1 MQYRHLIEPRLS
13 RAATTSVTPKYRLP
27 IYVFLNVLFVC
38 YVAVAS
44 SLGSNEGP
52 HLLYLSLL
60 FSVCSTPILLVKKTN
75 DRFSLYTI
83 FFAIYFVSY
92 GMLDVIALTSAID
105 SPQVST
111 GLLTSGEVLILVGGA
126 ALAFGYLISAWRGK
140 QPAFGDDWPMSSI
153 VVIGS
158 ILWAAGTYATW
169 YWNIRLTVRTGQF
182 DATSGELVTTLLMIG
197 RYAQPLG
204 LLILAYAYTISRSK
218 WLVATMIALA
228 FLQVALGFASDTKGG
243 AMSAGIIV
251 IVTGF
256 LVTGKIPKG
265 WAVAG
270 LLFILFGFPI
280 FQAHRAIVV
289 YERGESNANTA
300 ADLLKALHQ
309 SLEGQNRAA
318 ADHPESFFERSS
330 VKSAVEMI
338 VARTGNDV
346 PFQHGYTL
354 IPLAMAFIPRLVW
367 PDKLDVQTGQLLDKQ
382 FHVTGTGEVYISP
395 SHLGEMYWNF
405 GWPGAIIGMTLLGML
420 LGWINNKCDLS
431 TGSSV
436 TRLLILGITIYQLG
450 VRFEASIGAE
460 YAVWIRSAV
469 GILILHWLF
478 ARRRAE
484 REATPPSSSNTAN
497 PSEGNMARRFP
508 NLLS

>member
-1 MQYRHLIEPRLS
+1 MPTDLSMAGLTDASSIPRYRWLLYGF
-13 RAATTSVTPKYRLP
+13 V
-27 IYVFLNVLFVC
+27 NVAFIC
-38 YVAVAS
+38 YVAVAATM
-44 SLGSNEGP
+44 GSNRDP

-60 FSVCSTPILLVKKTN
+60 SAICSTPILLVGKSN

-92 GMLDVIALTSAID
+92 GMLDVIELTSGAA
-105 SPQVST
+105 SPPT
-111 GLLTSGEVLILVGGA
+111 AGLLTWGEALILAGGA
-126 ALAFGYLISAWRGK
+126 ALACGYLLSASRRTP
-140 QPAFGDDWPMSSI
+140 PAFGDDWPVNTKVI
-153 VVIGS
+153 VGA
-158 ILWAAGTYATW
+158 ILWTGGTYATW

-182 DATSGELVTTLLMIG
+182 NATSGELVTTLLMIG

-204 LLILAYAYTISRSK
+204 LLILAYAYTMSRSK
-218 WLVATMIALA
+218 LLAVAMIALA
-228 FLQVALGFASDTKGG
+228 LLQVALGFASDTKGG

-256 LVTGKIPKG
+256 LVTGRIPKG
-265 WAVAG
+265 WAAAG

-300 ADLLKALHQ
+300 DDLLKALHQ
-309 SLEGQNRAA
+309 SLEGRNRAA
-318 ADHPESFFERSS
+318 AEHPESFFQRSS
-330 VKSAVEMI
+330 VKGSVEMI

-354 IPLAMAFIPRLVW
+354 MPLATAFIPRLLW
-367 PDKLDVQTGQLLDKQ
+367 PDKLDVETGQLLDRQ
-382 FHVTGTGEVYISP
+382 FNITGSGEVYISP

-420 LGWINNKCDLS
+420 LGWINSRCDMS

-436 TRLLILGITIYQLG
+436 TRLLMLGITIYQLG
-450 VRFEASIGAE
+450 VRFESSIAGE
-460 YAVWIRSAV
+460 YAVWIRSVA

-478 ARRRAE
+478 ARRRALDDT
-484 REATPPSSSNTAN
+484 AMTSVSNTAN
-497 PSEGNMARRFP
+497 VSDGALPRRFP